1 MKTAMSTLLRD
12 QRGAVVMPQE
22 HETPRADHDGAAET
36 PLIGRVLKSQDLLC
50 GSKEVL
56 ITHRG
61 ELYRLRE
68 TKNGKLLLLK

>member
-1 MKTAMSTLLRD
+1 
-12 QRGAVVMPQE
+12 MPQQD
-22 HETPRADHDGAAET
+22 ETPRTDHDHVQEI
-36 PLIGRVLKSQDLLC
+36 PLVGRILQSQDLLC
-50 GSKEVL
+50 GDKEVL